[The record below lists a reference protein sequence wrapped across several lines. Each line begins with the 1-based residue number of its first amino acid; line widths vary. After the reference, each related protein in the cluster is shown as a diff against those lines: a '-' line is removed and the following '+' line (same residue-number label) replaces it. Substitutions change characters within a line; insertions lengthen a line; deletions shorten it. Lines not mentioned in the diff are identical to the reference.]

1 MTHTSL
7 FQQRD
12 EIRKAIRQKRRLLT
26 LDEQQQAAEQLCEQ
40 VLSHPKIKQAQ
51 TIALFLSFD
60 GEIDT
65 SPLITQLWAL
75 NKQVCLPVLHPFHR
89 HHLLF
94 LRYDPTTQLV
104 KNRFN
109 IFEPPLNVNNIIPIS
124 DIDII
129 FTPLVA
135 FDEFGQ
141 RLGMGGG
148 FYDRTL
154 ENWQQQ
160 SFYPMGLAHICQ
172 QVKPLPSAD
181 WDIPLPEI
189 ITPNKI
195 WSFNN

>member
-1 MTHTSL
+1 MSHTSL

-26 LDEQQQAAEQLCEQ
+26 LNEQQQAANKLCEH

-65 SPLITQLWAL
+65 SPLISQLWAL

-94 LRYDPTTQLV
+94 LRYTPSTMLV

-109 IFEPPLNVNNIIPIS
+109 ISEPPLNVNRVIPIS
-124 DIDII
+124 HIDVI

-135 FDEFGQ
+135 FDAQGQ

-154 ENWQQQ
+154 ENWQQK
-160 SFYPMGLAHICQ
+160 SFYPMGLAHTCQ
-172 QVKPLPSAD
+172 QVGSLPTAN
-181 WDIPLPEI
+181 WDVPLPEI
-189 ITPNKI
+189 ITPEKI
-195 WSFNN
+195 WHF

>member
-12 EIRKAIRQKRRLLT
+12 EIRKTIRQKRRLLT
-26 LDEQQQAAEQLCEQ
+26 LDEQQQAADKLCEQ
-40 VLSHPKIKQAQ
+40 VLTHPKIKPAQ

-65 SPLITQLWAL
+65 SPLISQLWAL
-75 NKQVCLPVLHPFHR
+75 NKQICLPVLHPFHR

-94 LRYDPTTQLV
+94 LRYTPSTVLV
-104 KNRFN
+104 KNHFN
-109 IFEPPLNVNNIIPIS
+109 ISEPPLNVNMVIPIS
-124 DIDII
+124 NIDII

-135 FDEFGQ
+135 FDTQGQ

-154 ENWQQQ
+154 ENWQQK
-160 SFYPMGLAHICQ
+160 SFYPMGLAHTFQ
-172 QVKPLPSAD
+172 QVDYLPIAN
-181 WDIPLPEI
+181 WDVPLPEI
-189 ITPNKI
+189 ITPNKK

>member
-26 LDEQQQAAEQLCEQ
+26 LDEQQQAAKQLCEQ

-65 SPLITQLWAL
+65 SPLISQLWAL
-75 NKQVCLPVLHPFHR
+75 NKQICLPVLHPFHR

-154 ENWQQQ
+154 ENWQQK
-160 SFYPMGLAHICQ
+160 SFYPMGLAHTCQ

-181 WDIPLPEI
+181 WDIPLPVI
-189 ITPNKI
+189 ITPNRTWI
-195 WSFNN
+195 FNN

>member
-65 SPLITQLWAL
+65 SPLITQLWVL

-160 SFYPMGLAHICQ
+160 SFYPMGLAHTCQ

>member
-1 MTHTSL
+1 MMHTSL

-26 LDEQQQAAEQLCEQ
+26 LAEQQQAADKLSKQ
-40 VLSHPKIKQAQ
+40 VLTHPKIKQAQ

-65 SPLITQLWAL
+65 SPLISQLWAL

-94 LRYDPTTQLV
+94 LRYTPSTVLV

-109 IFEPPLNVNNIIPIS
+109 ISEPPLNVNMVIPIS
-124 DIDII
+124 NIDII

-135 FDEFGQ
+135 FDEQGQ

-154 ENWQQQ
+154 ENWQQK
-160 SFYPMGLAHICQ
+160 SFYPMGLAHTCQ
-172 QVKPLPSAD
+172 QVAHLPIAN
-181 WDIPLPEI
+181 WDVPLPEI
-189 ITPNKI
+189 ITPEKI
-195 WSFNN
+195 WHF

>member
-26 LDEQQQAAEQLCEQ
+26 LAEQQQAADKLSKQ
-40 VLSHPKIKQAQ
+40 VLTHPKIKQAQ

-65 SPLITQLWAL
+65 SPLISQLWAL

-94 LRYDPTTQLV
+94 LRYTPSTVLV

-109 IFEPPLNVNNIIPIS
+109 ISEPPLNVNMVIPIS
-124 DIDII
+124 NIDII

-135 FDEFGQ
+135 FDEQGQ

-154 ENWQQQ
+154 ENWQQK
-160 SFYPMGLAHICQ
+160 SFYPMGLAHTCQ
-172 QVKPLPSAD
+172 QVAHLPIAN
-181 WDIPLPEI
+181 WDVPLPEI
-189 ITPNKI
+189 ITPEKI
-195 WSFNN
+195 WHF

>member
-1 MTHTSL
+1 MLETSL

-26 LDEQQQAAEQLCEQ
+26 LNEQQQAAEQLCEQ

-65 SPLITQLWAL
+65 SPLISQLWAL

-154 ENWQQQ
+154 ENWQQK
-160 SFYPMGLAHICQ
+160 SFYPMGLAHTCQ

-181 WDIPLPEI
+181 WDIPLPVI
-189 ITPNKI
+189 ITPNKT

>member
-1 MTHTSL
+1 MTNTSL
-7 FQQRD
+7 FKQRD
-12 EIRKAIRQKRRLLT
+12 EIRKTIRQKRRLLPP
-26 LDEQQQAAEQLCEQ
+26 EQQQIAAAKLCEQ

-65 SPLITQLWAL
+65 SPLISQLWAL

-94 LRYDPTTQLV
+94 LRYTPTTVLI

-109 IFEPPLNVNNIIPIS
+109 ISEPALNVNTVIPIA
-124 DIDII
+124 DINII

-135 FDEFGQ
+135 FDLQGQ

-154 ENWQQQ
+154 ENWQQK
-160 SFYPMGLAHICQ
+160 SFYPMGLAHVCQ
-172 QVKPLPSAD
+172 QVDSLPSAS
-181 WDIPLPEI
+181 WDVPLPEI
-189 ITPNKI
+189 ITPENK
-195 WSFNN
+195 WVF

>member
-7 FQQRD
+7 VLQRD

-26 LDEQQQAAEQLCEQ
+26 LAEQQQAADKLCKQ
-40 VLSHPKIKQAQ
+40 VLTHPKIEQAQ

-65 SPLITQLWAL
+65 SPLISQLWAL

-94 LRYDPTTQLV
+94 LRYTPSTVLV

-109 IFEPPLNVNNIIPIS
+109 ISEPPLNVNMVIPIS
-124 DIDII
+124 NIDII

-135 FDEFGQ
+135 FDEQGQ

-154 ENWQQQ
+154 ENWQQK
-160 SFYPMGLAHICQ
+160 SFYPMGLAHTCQ
-172 QVKPLPSAD
+172 QVAHLPIAN
-181 WDIPLPEI
+181 WDVPLPEI
-189 ITPNKI
+189 ITPEKI
-195 WSFNN
+195 WHF

>member
-12 EIRKAIRQKRRLLT
+12 EIRKTIRQKRRSLT
-26 LDEQQQAAEQLCEQ
+26 SDKQQQAADKLCEQ
-40 VLSHPKIKQAQ
+40 VLTHSKIKPAQ

-65 SPLITQLWAL
+65 SPLISQLWAL

-94 LRYDPTTQLV
+94 LRYTPSTVLV

-109 IFEPPLNVNNIIPIS
+109 ISEPPLNVNMVIPIS
-124 DIDII
+124 NIDII

-135 FDEFGQ
+135 FDTQGQ

-154 ENWQQQ
+154 ENWQQK
-160 SFYPMGLAHICQ
+160 SFYPMGLAHTFQ
-172 QVKPLPSAD
+172 QVDHLPIAN
-181 WDIPLPEI
+181 WDVPLPEI
-189 ITPNKI
+189 ITPNKK
-195 WSFNN
+195 WNFNN

>member
-1 MTHTSL
+1 MVNTSL

-12 EIRKAIRQKRRLLT
+12 TIRKAIRQRRQLLT
-26 LDEQQQAAEQLCEQ
+26 AEQQHIAAQQLVSQ
-40 VLSHPKIKQAQ
+40 VLSHPKVQKAQ

-65 SPLITQLWAL
+65 QPLISQLWSL
-75 NKQVCLPVLHPFHR
+75 NKHVCLPILHPFHR
-89 HHLLF
+89 HNLLF
-94 LRYDPTTQLV
+94 LRYTPSTQLI
-104 KNRFN
+104 KNRFA
-109 IFEPPLNVNNIIPIS
+109 ILEPSLNVNDVIPLS

-135 FDEFGQ
+135 FDKQGQ

-154 ENWQQQ
+154 ENWQHK
-160 SFYPMGLAHICQ
+160 SFYPMGLAHTCQ
-172 QVKPLPSAD
+172 LVDKLPIAN

-189 ITPNKI
+189 ITPKKI
-195 WSFNN
+195 WHF

>member
-1 MTHTSL
+1 MMHTSL

-26 LDEQQQAAEQLCEQ
+26 LAEQQQAADKLCKQ
-40 VLSHPKIKQAQ
+40 VLTHPKIEQAQ

-65 SPLITQLWAL
+65 SPLISQLWAL

-94 LRYDPTTQLV
+94 LRYTPSTVLV

-109 IFEPPLNVNNIIPIS
+109 ISEPPLNVNMVIPIS
-124 DIDII
+124 NIDII

-135 FDEFGQ
+135 FDEQGQ

-154 ENWQQQ
+154 ENWQQK
-160 SFYPMGLAHICQ
+160 SFYPMGLAHTCQ
-172 QVKPLPSAD
+172 QVAHLPIAN
-181 WDIPLPEI
+181 WDVPLPEI
-189 ITPNKI
+189 ITPEKI
-195 WSFNN
+195 WHF

>member
-1 MTHTSL
+1 MTEASL

-12 EIRKAIRQKRRLLT
+12 EIRKSIRQKRRLLT
-26 LDEQQQAAEQLCEQ
+26 QEQQQHAALKLCEQ
-40 VLSHPKIKQAQ
+40 VLTHPKIKQAQ

-65 SPLITQLWAL
+65 SPLISQLWAL

-94 LRYDPTTQLV
+94 LRYTPSTTLV

-109 IFEPPLNVNNIIPIS
+109 ISEPPLNVNAVIPLS
-124 DIDII
+124 NIDII

-135 FDEFGQ
+135 FDEQGQ

-154 ENWQQQ
+154 ENWQQK
-160 SFYPMGLAHICQ
+160 SFYPMGLAHTCQ
-172 QVKPLPSAD
+172 QVAHLPIAN
-181 WDIPLPEI
+181 WDVPLPEI
-189 ITPNKI
+189 ITPEKI
-195 WSFNN
+195 WHF

>member
-1 MTHTSL
+1 MIEASL

-12 EIRKAIRQKRRLLT
+12 EIRKSIRQKRRLLT
-26 LDEQQQAAEQLCEQ
+26 QEQQHGAALKLCEQ
-40 VLSHPKIKQAQ
+40 VLTHPKIKQAQ

-65 SPLITQLWAL
+65 SPLISQLWAL

-94 LRYDPTTQLV
+94 LRYTPSTTLV

-109 IFEPPLNVNNIIPIS
+109 ISEPPLNVNAVIPLS
-124 DIDII
+124 NIDII

-135 FDEFGQ
+135 FDEQGQ

-154 ENWQQQ
+154 ENWQQK
-160 SFYPMGLAHICQ
+160 SFYPMGLAHTCQ
-172 QVKPLPSAD
+172 QVAHLPIAN
-181 WDIPLPEI
+181 WDVPLPEI
-189 ITPNKI
+189 ITPEKI
-195 WSFNN
+195 WHF

>member
-26 LDEQQQAAEQLCEQ
+26 LEEQQQAADKLCEQ
-40 VLSHPKIKQAQ
+40 VLAHPKIKQAQ

-65 SPLITQLWAL
+65 SPLISQLWTL
-75 NKQVCLPVLHPFHR
+75 NKQVCLPVFHPFHR

-94 LRYDPTTQLV
+94 LRYTPSTPLV

-109 IFEPPLNVNNIIPIS
+109 ISEPPLNVNMVIPIS
-124 DIDII
+124 NIDII

-135 FDEFGQ
+135 FDAQGQ

-154 ENWQQQ
+154 ENWQQK
-160 SFYPMGLAHICQ
+160 SFYPMGLAHTCQ
-172 QVKPLPSAD
+172 QVDSLPTAD
-181 WDIPLPEI
+181 WDVPLPEI
-189 ITPNKI
+189 ITPEKR
-195 WSFNN
+195 WCF

>member
-1 MTHTSL
+1 MIEASL

-12 EIRKAIRQKRRLLT
+12 EIRKSIRQKRRLLT
-26 LDEQQQAAEQLCEQ
+26 QEQQQHAALKLCEQ
-40 VLSHPKIKQAQ
+40 VLTHPKIKQAQ

-65 SPLITQLWAL
+65 SPLISQLWAL

-94 LRYDPTTQLV
+94 LRYTPSTELV

-109 IFEPPLNVNNIIPIS
+109 ISEPPLNVNAVIPLS
-124 DIDII
+124 NIDII

-135 FDEFGQ
+135 FDEQGQ

-154 ENWQQQ
+154 ENWQQK
-160 SFYPMGLAHICQ
+160 SFYPMGLAHTCQ
-172 QVKPLPSAD
+172 QVAHLPIAN
-181 WDIPLPEI
+181 WDVPLPEI
-189 ITPNKI
+189 ITPEKI
-195 WSFNN
+195 WHF

>member
-26 LDEQQQAAEQLCEQ
+26 LAEQQQAADKLCKQ
-40 VLSHPKIKQAQ
+40 VLTHPKIEQAQ

-65 SPLITQLWAL
+65 SPLISQLWAL

-94 LRYDPTTQLV
+94 LRYTPSTVLV

-109 IFEPPLNVNNIIPIS
+109 ISEPPLNVNMVIPIS
-124 DIDII
+124 NIDII

-135 FDEFGQ
+135 FDEQGQ

-154 ENWQQQ
+154 ENWQQK
-160 SFYPMGLAHICQ
+160 SFYPMGLAHTCQ
-172 QVKPLPSAD
+172 QVAHLPIAN
-181 WDIPLPEI
+181 WDVPLPEI
-189 ITPNKI
+189 ITPEKI
-195 WSFNN
+195 WHF

>member
-12 EIRKAIRQKRRLLT
+12 EIRKTIRQKRRLLT
-26 LDEQQQAAEQLCEQ
+26 LDEQQQAAEQLCKQ
-40 VLSHPKIKQAQ
+40 VLSHPKIKHAQ

-65 SPLITQLWAL
+65 SPLISQLWAL

-94 LRYDPTTQLV
+94 LRYTPSTVLV

-109 IFEPPLNVNNIIPIS
+109 ISEPPLNVNMVIPIS

-135 FDEFGQ
+135 FDALGQ

-154 ENWQQQ
+154 ENWQQK
-160 SFYPMGLAHICQ
+160 SFYPMGLAHTCQ
-172 QVKPLPSAD
+172 QVKYLPTAT
-181 WDIPLPEI
+181 WDVPLPEI
-189 ITPNKI
+189 ITPTKV
-195 WSFNN
+195 WHF

>member
-12 EIRKAIRQKRRLLT
+12 EIRKAFRQKRRLLT
-26 LDEQQQAAEQLCEQ
+26 LEEQQQAADKLCEQ

-65 SPLITQLWAL
+65 SPLISQLWTL

-94 LRYDPTTQLV
+94 LRYTSSTVLV

-109 IFEPPLNVNNIIPIS
+109 ISEPPLNVNMVIPIS

-135 FDEFGQ
+135 FDAQGQ

-154 ENWQQQ
+154 ENWQQK
-160 SFYPMGLAHICQ
+160 SFYPMGLAHTCQ
-172 QVKPLPSAD
+172 QVDYLPTAN
-181 WDIPLPEI
+181 WDVPLPEI
-189 ITPNKI
+189 ITPEKK
-195 WSFNN
+195 WHF

>member
-160 SFYPMGLAHICQ
+160 SFYPMGLAHTCQ

>member
-26 LDEQQQAAEQLCEQ
+26 LEEQQQAADKLCAQ
-40 VLSHPKIKQAQ
+40 VLAHPKIKQAQ

-65 SPLITQLWAL
+65 SPLISQLWAL

-94 LRYDPTTQLV
+94 LRYTPSTVLV

-109 IFEPPLNVNNIIPIS
+109 ISEPPLNVNMVIPI
-124 DIDII
+124 
-129 FTPLVA
+129 A
-135 FDEFGQ
+135 
-141 RLGMGGG
+141 
-148 FYDRTL
+148 
-154 ENWQQQ
+154 
-160 SFYPMGLAHICQ
+160 
-172 QVKPLPSAD
+172 
-181 WDIPLPEI
+181 
-189 ITPNKI
+189 
-195 WSFNN
+195 

>member
-26 LDEQQQAAEQLCEQ
+26 QEQQQDAALKLCKQ
-40 VLSHPKIKQAQ
+40 VLCHPKIEQAQ

-65 SPLITQLWAL
+65 SPLISQLWTL

-94 LRYDPTTQLV
+94 LRYTAETVLV

-109 IFEPPLNVNNIIPIS
+109 ISEPPLNVNAVIPLS
-124 DIDII
+124 DINII

-135 FDEFGQ
+135 FDVQGQ

-154 ENWQQQ
+154 ENWQQK
-160 SFYPMGLAHICQ
+160 SFYPMGLAHTCQ
-172 QVKPLPSAD
+172 QVEHLPIAN
-181 WDIPLPEI
+181 WDVPLPEI
-189 ITPNKI
+189 ITPEKI
-195 WSFNN
+195 WHF

>member
-26 LDEQQQAAEQLCEQ
+26 LAEQQQAADKLCKQ
-40 VLSHPKIKQAQ
+40 VLTHPKIEQAQ

-60 GEIDT
+60 GEIGT
-65 SPLITQLWAL
+65 SPLISQLWAL

-94 LRYDPTTQLV
+94 LRYTPSTVLV

-109 IFEPPLNVNNIIPIS
+109 ISEPPLNVNMVIPIS
-124 DIDII
+124 NIDII

-135 FDEFGQ
+135 FDEQGQ

-154 ENWQQQ
+154 ENWQQK
-160 SFYPMGLAHICQ
+160 SFYPMGLAHTCQ
-172 QVKPLPSAD
+172 QVAHLPIAN
-181 WDIPLPEI
+181 WDVPLPEI
-189 ITPNKI
+189 ITPEKI
-195 WSFNN
+195 WHF

>member
-26 LDEQQQAAEQLCEQ
+26 LEEQQQAADKLCAQ
-40 VLSHPKIKQAQ
+40 VLAHPKIKQAQ

-65 SPLITQLWAL
+65 SPLISQLWAL

-94 LRYDPTTQLV
+94 LRYTPSTVLV

-109 IFEPPLNVNNIIPIS
+109 ISEPPLNVNMVIPIA

-135 FDEFGQ
+135 FDAQGQ

-154 ENWQQQ
+154 ENWQQK
-160 SFYPMGLAHICQ
+160 SFYPMGLAHTCQ
-172 QVKPLPSAD
+172 QVDSLPTAD
-181 WDIPLPEI
+181 WDVPLPEI
-189 ITPNKI
+189 ITSEKR
-195 WSFNN
+195 WHF

>member
-26 LDEQQQAAEQLCEQ
+26 LAEQQQAADKLCKQ
-40 VLSHPKIKQAQ
+40 VLTHPKIEQAQ

-65 SPLITQLWAL
+65 SPLISQLWTL

-94 LRYDPTTQLV
+94 LRYTPSTVLV

-109 IFEPPLNVNNIIPIS
+109 ISEPPLNVNMVIPIS
-124 DIDII
+124 NIDII

-135 FDEFGQ
+135 FDEQGQ

-154 ENWQQQ
+154 ENWQQK
-160 SFYPMGLAHICQ
+160 SFYPMGLAHTCQ
-172 QVKPLPSAD
+172 QVAHLPIAN
-181 WDIPLPEI
+181 WDVPLPEI
-189 ITPNKI
+189 ITPEKI
-195 WSFNN
+195 WHF

>member
-1 MTHTSL
+1 MIEASL

-12 EIRKAIRQKRRLLT
+12 EIRKSIRQKRRLLT
-26 LDEQQQAAEQLCEQ
+26 QEQQQDAALKLCEQ
-40 VLSHPKIKQAQ
+40 VLTHPKIKQAQ

-65 SPLITQLWAL
+65 SPLISQLWAL

-94 LRYDPTTQLV
+94 LRYTPSTALV

-109 IFEPPLNVNNIIPIS
+109 ISEPPLNVNAVIPLS
-124 DIDII
+124 NIDII

-135 FDEFGQ
+135 FDEQGQ

-154 ENWQQQ
+154 ENWQQK
-160 SFYPMGLAHICQ
+160 SFYPMGLAHTCQ
-172 QVKPLPSAD
+172 QVTHLPIAN
-181 WDIPLPEI
+181 WDVPLPEI
-189 ITPNKI
+189 ITPEKI
-195 WSFNN
+195 WHF

>member
-1 MTHTSL
+1 MANASL

-12 EIRKAIRQKRRLLT
+12 TIRKAIRQKRQRLSKA
-26 LDEQQQAAEQLCEQ
+26 QQHTAAWQLCSQ
-40 VLSHPKIKQAQ
+40 VLSHPKVQNAQ

-65 SPLITQLWAL
+65 QPLISQLWSL
-75 NKQVCLPVLHPFHR
+75 NKQVCLPILHPFHH

-94 LRYDPTTQLV
+94 LRYSASTRLI
-104 KNRFN
+104 KNRFS
-109 IFEPPLNVNNIIPIS
+109 ILEPRLNVNDVIPLS
-124 DIDII
+124 NIDII

-135 FDEFGQ
+135 FDKQGQ

-154 ENWQQQ
+154 EDWHHK
-160 SFYPMGLAHICQ
+160 SFYPMGLAHTCQ
-172 QVKPLPSAD
+172 LVNKLPIAN

-189 ITPNKI
+189 ITPEKI
-195 WSFNN
+195 WHF

>member
-1 MTHTSL
+1 MIEASL

-12 EIRKAIRQKRRLLT
+12 EIRKSIRQKRRLLT
-26 LDEQQQAAEQLCEQ
+26 QEQQQHAALKLCEQ
-40 VLSHPKIKQAQ
+40 VLTHPKIKQAQ

-65 SPLITQLWAL
+65 SPLISQLWAL

-94 LRYDPTTQLV
+94 LRYTPSTALV

-109 IFEPPLNVNNIIPIS
+109 ISEPPLNVNAVIPLS
-124 DIDII
+124 NIDII

-135 FDEFGQ
+135 FDEQGQ

-154 ENWQQQ
+154 ENWQQK
-160 SFYPMGLAHICQ
+160 SFYPMGLAHTCQ
-172 QVKPLPSAD
+172 QVAHLPIAN
-181 WDIPLPEI
+181 WDVPLPEI
-189 ITPNKI
+189 ITPEKI
-195 WSFNN
+195 WHF

>member
-65 SPLITQLWAL
+65 SPLISQLWAL

-160 SFYPMGLAHICQ
+160 SFYPMGLAHTCQ

>member
-26 LDEQQQAAEQLCEQ
+26 LAEQQQAADKLCKQ
-40 VLSHPKIKQAQ
+40 VLTHPKIEQAQ

-65 SPLITQLWAL
+65 SPLISQLWAL

-94 LRYDPTTQLV
+94 LRYTPSTVLV

-109 IFEPPLNVNNIIPIS
+109 ISEPPLNVNMVIPIS
-124 DIDII
+124 NIDII

-135 FDEFGQ
+135 FDEQGQ

-154 ENWQQQ
+154 ENWQQK
-160 SFYPMGLAHICQ
+160 SFYPVGLAHTCQ
-172 QVKPLPSAD
+172 QVAHLPIAN
-181 WDIPLPEI
+181 WDVPLPEI
-189 ITPNKI
+189 ITPEKI
-195 WSFNN
+195 WHF

>member
-1 MTHTSL
+1 MTNALL

-12 EIRKAIRQKRRLLT
+12 QIRKAIRQQRRSLT
-26 LDEQQQAAEQLCEQ
+26 PEQQQLAAQQLSDN
-40 VLSHPKIKQAQ
+40 VLSHPKIKDAN

-65 SPLITQLWAL
+65 APLILQLWAL
-75 NKQVCLPVLHPFHR
+75 NKKICLPILHPFHR

-94 LRYDPTTQLV
+94 LRYTHKMQLI

-109 IFEPPLNVNNIIPIS
+109 ISEPPLNVNDVIPLS
-124 DIDII
+124 EIDII

-135 FDEFGQ
+135 FDSSGQ

-154 ENWQQQ
+154 ENWQQK
-160 SFYPMGLAHICQ
+160 SFYPIGLAHTCQ
-172 QVKPLPSAD
+172 QVEQLPVAD
-181 WDIPLPEI
+181 WDVPLPEI

-195 WSFNN
+195 WHFPS

>member
-7 FQQRD
+7 VQQRD

-26 LDEQQQAAEQLCEQ
+26 LAEQQQAADKLCKQ
-40 VLSHPKIKQAQ
+40 VLTHPKIEQAQ

-65 SPLITQLWAL
+65 SPLISQLWAL

-94 LRYDPTTQLV
+94 LRYTPSTVLV

-109 IFEPPLNVNNIIPIS
+109 ISEPPLNVNMVIPIS
-124 DIDII
+124 NIDII

-135 FDEFGQ
+135 FDEQGQ

-154 ENWQQQ
+154 ENWQQK
-160 SFYPMGLAHICQ
+160 SFYPMGLAHTCQ
-172 QVKPLPSAD
+172 QVAHLPIAN
-181 WDIPLPEI
+181 WDVPLPEI
-189 ITPNKI
+189 ITPEKI
-195 WSFNN
+195 WHF